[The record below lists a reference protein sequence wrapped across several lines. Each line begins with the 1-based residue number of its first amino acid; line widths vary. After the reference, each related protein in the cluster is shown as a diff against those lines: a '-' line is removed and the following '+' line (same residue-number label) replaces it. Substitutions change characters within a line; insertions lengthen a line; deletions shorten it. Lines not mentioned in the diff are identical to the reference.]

1 MKRAS
6 FFLLVFALA
15 MNPLDGFA
23 QKNENPEKIVEKF
36 HSVLLD
42 VMKEAKSLSA
52 KERYI
57 KLEPAID
64 TAYDLGFMVRV
75 ASGTAWRKTS
85 DDHKIKLAKAFRR
98 MSIATYAFRFK
109 GYSGQ
114 RFETLKVG
122 NGPRKTKLVF
132 TQIISPPK
140 KNTKREIKVKLS
152 ANRATHFRPKP
163 WEIPLK
169 IDANCWPSAG
179 YFRRPDS
186 IPYPKSPHK
195 CYNRSVRWPA
205 TPPRGKTRSC
215 AKPCPVT
222 SAFSR

>member
-75 ASGTAWRKTS
+75 ASGIAWRKTS
-85 DDHKIKLAKAFRR
+85 DDHKIKLAKAFQR

-140 KNTKREIKVKLS
+140 KNTKREIKVKLTYVTKNIKGKWKIIDVLLGGGIS
-152 ANRATHFRPKP
+152 ELSVKHSEYRRILRTKGAFVLAELLDKKADKMVAN
-163 WEIPLK
+163 
-169 IDANCWPSAG
+169 
-179 YFRRPDS
+179 
-186 IPYPKSPHK
+186 
-195 CYNRSVRWPA
+195 
-205 TPPRGKTRSC
+205 
-215 AKPCPVT
+215 
-222 SAFSR
+222 